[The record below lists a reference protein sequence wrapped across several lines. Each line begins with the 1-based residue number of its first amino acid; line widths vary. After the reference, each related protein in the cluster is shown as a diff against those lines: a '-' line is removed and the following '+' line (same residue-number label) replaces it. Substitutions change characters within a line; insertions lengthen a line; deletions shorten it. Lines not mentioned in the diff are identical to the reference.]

1 VVVESKNSGFALG
14 TESIEMVVALE
25 NVWMGLGTGVG
36 HLVEWMRDVVLV
48 GLAQGHFL
56 WETS

>member
-1 VVVESKNSGFALG
+1 MG
-14 TESIEMVVALE
+14 VALE
-25 NVWMGLGTGVG
+25 NVGMGLGTGVD

-48 GLAQGHFL
+48 GLAQGCFL

>member
-1 VVVESKNSGFALG
+1 VVVESKNSGFVLG

-25 NVWMGLGTGVG
+25 NVGMGLGTGVS
-36 HLVEWMRDVVLV
+36 HLVEWVRDVVLV
-48 GLAQGHFL
+48 GLAQDCFL